1 MTRSLWLQQTGCDLC
16 KGAPASHMGE
26 AHGHSLVL
34 AQPEL
39 HVVAVQG
46 AGRLLPTDGPL
57 ALHAQVRI
65 TLPVCTHR
73 LDK

>member
-1 MTRSLWLQQTGCDLC
+1 MGCDLC

-34 AQPEL
+34 TQPEL
-39 HVVAVQG
+39 HVVAVQAAQG
-46 AGRLLPTDGPL
+46 LVATDAPA

-65 TLPVCTHR
+65 TLPVCIHR
-73 LDK
+73 LHT